1 MAQEYEVT
9 WFQPTDFADNHNN
22 YWCNVA
28 FQGVSEP
35 LKWVV
40 KDPTK
45 VKVGDKV
52 FGEIKEQT
60 SKAGKPY
67 QRFYRA
73 ERPDD
78 TQQSL
83 PTGGG
88 YKRDD
93 SHIRAQWA
101 IGQAISHLGGD
112 KDKTLEDVETLAGA
126 LFVMVDRVKNPKVD
140 APDKWVKSV
149 EEQVAQE
156 QAKRDRDI
164 IHSLEEG
171 TPINLDEIPF

>member
-60 SKAGKPY
+60 SKAG
-67 QRFYRA
+67 
-73 ERPDD
+73 
-78 TQQSL
+78 
-83 PTGGG
+83 
-88 YKRDD
+88 
-93 SHIRAQWA
+93 SHIRGSTEQNVLTIHNSHYLQAVA
-101 IGQAISHLGGD
+101 INGTTH
-112 KDKTLEDVETLAGA
+112 T
-126 LFVMVDRVKNPKVD
+126 
-140 APDKWVKSV
+140 SV
-149 EEQVAQE
+149 
-156 QAKRDRDI
+156 
-164 IHSLEEG
+164 LNG
-171 TPINLDEIPF
+171 L

>member
-73 ERPDD
+73 ERPD
-78 TQQSL
+78 L
-83 PTGGG
+83 PYIHTPLT
-88 YKRDD
+88 
-93 SHIRAQWA
+93 S
-101 IGQAISHLGGD
+101 
-112 KDKTLEDVETLAGA
+112 GA
-126 LFVMVDRVKNPKVD
+126 SRIT
-140 APDKWVKSV
+140 
-149 EEQVAQE
+149 
-156 QAKRDRDI
+156 R
-164 IHSLEEG
+164 
-171 TPINLDEIPF
+171 